1 MEDVIFEM
9 NMKVDKNS
17 WEFDLGL
24 LEELKALKNI
34 PVNKFNTVV
43 RNIMKKKSS
52 CKLWFNDNTVDKWDG
67 KKSISAVERTYSD
80 NSREN
85 IFRNMQLSIEK
96 LPKQV

>member
-34 PVNKFNTVV
+34 PVNKFGV
-43 RNIMKKKSS
+43 
-52 CKLWFNDNTVDKWDG
+52 
-67 KKSISAVERTYSD
+67 
-80 NSREN
+80 
-85 IFRNMQLSIEK
+85 
-96 LPKQV
+96 LPVK